1 MLLVTSLHAVP
12 LPCCSTDSDDGPME
26 EWRRGALVSL
36 QGELKLKVITK
47 TGLMDK
53 LQKAAGG
60 FMSEAEA
67 QAVKGKLTN
76 AEQMDEVIQILLG
89 KRNKDFK
96 IFCSIL
102 QQSNYGLWANEL
114 EKKSREFKEEA
125 GTHPYACPL

>member
-1 MLLVTSLHAVP
+1 
-12 LPCCSTDSDDGPME
+12 ME
-26 EWRRGALVSL
+26 EWSRDALVSL
-36 QGELKLKVITK
+36 QEELKLKVITK

-76 AEQMDEVIQILLG
+76 AEQMEEVIQILLR

-96 IFCSIL
+96 IFCSML

-114 EKKSREFKEEA
+114 EKKSREFEGKA